1 MEYIEVI
8 FKIEPFTA
16 ERAEII
22 EAMVSDLDFESF
34 VSDETSS
41 LKAYIKIEK
50 FGAQCKQNLKCILS
64 FFDNNPDFKITWEI
78 ALVPEQNWNL
88 PWESDFKP
96 IVIDKLCTV
105 KADYHN
111 DVPHTRFN
119 IKIRPNMA
127 FGTGHHQ
134 TTTMMMRTLLRLAG
148 IEPNLGES
156 RRESKYSDNLLK
168 DKQLLDIGTG
178 TGVLAILAA
187 KLGSKRPVHAI
198 DVDLTAVNSAKENMW
213 LNRMHKAVEVLYGD
227 ASLIQASKYDFI
239 LANINR
245 NILLDD
251 MDTYSRGLKPGG
263 FLVMSGF
270 YEHDVPKLVARG
282 VDCNL
287 KLIGYETFGGKYLFG
302 KQSEIIS
309 NQEKKFRDAYGE
321 EDWSVLSMQ
330 RK

>member
-8 FKIEPFTA
+8 FKIEPFTN
-16 ERAEII
+16 ERAEIV
-22 EAMVSDLDFESF
+22 EAMISDLGFESF
-34 VSDETSS
+34 VSDDTSC
-41 LKAYIKIEK
+41 LKAYIKREK
-50 FGAQCKQNLKCILS
+50 FGAQERQDLKCVLS
-64 FFDNNPDFKITWEI
+64 FFDNNPDFKISWDFV
-78 ALVPEQNWNL
+78 LVREQNWNL
-88 PWESDFKP
+88 PWESDFEP

-105 KADYHN
+105 RAVHHN
-111 DVPHTRFN
+111 HIPKTRFN
-119 IKIRPNMA
+119 IGIRPNMA

-134 TTTMMMRTLLRLAG
+134 TTTMMIRTLLRFAG
-148 IEPNLGES
+148 IEPDPFLVGHDLRYGNN
-156 RRESKYSDNLLK
+156 RLK
-168 DKQLLDIGTG
+168 NRQLLDMGTV

-187 KLGSKRPVHAI
+187 KLGAKRPIHAI
-198 DVDLTAVNSAKENMW
+198 DVDLIAVNSAKENLC